1 MQNIGFIGLGI
12 MGKPMVDNLIKAGYS
27 VAVYARKPAIIEQ
40 CEQAGITVYESPD
53 ALAPHVDVIITNVPA
68 TADVEDVLIGK
79 KGIIH
84 TAKTGTVVIDMST
97 ISASATKR
105 MATLLLEKHIDMLD
119 APVSGGEQGAIDA
132 TLSIMVGGK
141 NNVLQKVLPILKRL
155 GKKIIHI
162 GDNGAGQVAKA
173 CNQIIIAE
181 TIIAVSEALNLAKAS
196 GVDPEKVREA
206 LMGGFASSR
215 VLEIHGQRML
225 ENNYKP
231 GFKAHLH
238 RKDMHLA
245 LEQAHQMGI
254 DLPGANHAM
263 HCLDR
268 LVLKGHSELD
278 SSALHILVEE

>member
-40 CEQAGITVYESPD
+40 CEQAGITVYESPE